1 MAKMSRTQLK
11 GIVKECLME
20 ILLEGLDS
28 KSDIE
33 QLTESKTSRT
43 RKKRVQKTPRRP
55 ALDSIQVNSSIQER
69 VSSLTSDPIMGE
81 IFRDTAQS
89 GLVESIQS
97 TNAVR
102 HEDQVKRSGDQAAK
116 MAASSD
122 PVDLFGDAS
131 NNWADLAFSSK

>member
-28 KSDIE
+28 KSDIG
-33 QLTESKTSRT
+33 QLTESKISRT

-55 ALDSIQVNSSIQER
+55 ALDSIQVNSNIQER

-81 IFRDTAQS
+81 IFKDTAQS

-102 HEDQVKRSGDQAAK
+102 HEDQISRSGDQAAK
-116 MAASSD
+116 MAASAD

>member
-28 KSDIE
+28 KSDIG
-33 QLTESKTSRT
+33 QLTESKISRT

-55 ALDSIQVNSSIQER
+55 ALDSIQVNSNIQER

-81 IFRDTAQS
+81 IFKDTAQS

-102 HEDQVKRSGDQAAK
+102 HEDQISRSGDQAAK
-116 MAASSD
+116 MASSAD

>member
-28 KSDIE
+28 KSDIG
-33 QLTESKTSRT
+33 QLSESKISRT

-55 ALDSIQVNSSIQER
+55 ALDSIQVNSNIQER

-81 IFRDTAQS
+81 IFKDTAQS

-97 TNAVR
+97 TGAVR
-102 HEDQVKRSGDQAAK
+102 HEDQVNRSGDQAAK
-116 MAASSD
+116 AAASAD
-122 PVDLFGDAS
+122 PIALFGDAA